1 MQLFTDLFSNVLNF
15 TWQEGVMILV
25 GCVLIYLAIKREME
39 PPCCCPWASAPFW

>member
-25 GCVLIYLAIKREME
+25 GCVLI
-39 PPCCCPWASAPFW
+39 